1 MSAVHDRL
9 AQAGYSLPTPA
20 VPVAA
25 YVPAA
30 RTGNLIFTAGQLPFV
45 DGVLPRTGKV
55 GTDLS
60 ADEAAELAAVSAIN
74 AIAALTTVLDDLDK
88 VTRVVKVTGFIAS
101 DPSFTQHSV
110 VMNAAS
116 EIFQIAFGDSG
127 VHARSSV
134 GMAVLPLDS
143 PVEVEIIVEVA
154 D

>member
-9 AQAGYSLPTPA
+9 AALGRTVPTPA
-20 VPVAA
+20 TPVAA
-25 YVPAA
+25 YVPAV

-55 GTDLS
+55 GADLT
-60 ADEAAELAAVSAIN
+60 AEEAADLAAICAVN
-74 AIAALTTVLDDLDK
+74 AIAALTTVIDDLDT
-88 VTRVVKVTGFIAS
+88 VVRVVKVTGFIAS

-116 EIFQIAFGDSG
+116 EIFQAAFGDNG

-154 D
+154 G